1 MTPLQTLIRAAKI
14 KGRIC
19 PQCQALMLLCDIT
32 PVGLVA
38 EQHKFTCVDC
48 NHIEVQMVEDRKIAA
63 LAA

>member
-1 MTPLQTLIRAAKI
+1 
-14 KGRIC
+14 
-19 PQCQALMLLCDIT
+19 MLLCDIT

>member
-1 MTPLQTLIRAAKI
+1 MSPLQSLIRAAKI

-48 NHIEVQMVEDRKIAA
+48 NHIEVRMVEDIAA